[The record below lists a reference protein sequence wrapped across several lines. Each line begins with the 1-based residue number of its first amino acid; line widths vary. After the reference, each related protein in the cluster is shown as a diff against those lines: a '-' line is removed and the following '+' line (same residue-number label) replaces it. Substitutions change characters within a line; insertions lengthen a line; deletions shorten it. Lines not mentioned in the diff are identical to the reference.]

1 MTAKRTQVFG
11 LLAWLAVTFMAAAV
25 GSAASINAPSFYA
38 QLVQP
43 AWAPPGFV
51 FGPVW
56 TVLYTLMGVAAWLV
70 WREGGFRAARAAL
83 GLYLVQLVCNALWSW
98 LFFVWNL
105 GLLSFLEILALLA
118 LILATAISFWRIKP
132 LAGALLMPY
141 LAWVVFAAFLNF
153 SLWRLNP
160 HLLG

>member
-1 MTAKRTQVFG
+1 MTAKHTQVFS
-11 LLAWLAVTFMAAAV
+11 LLAWLAVTFITAAV
-25 GSAASINAPSFYA
+25 GSAASINAQSFYA

-56 TVLYTLMGVAAWLV
+56 TVLYTLMGFAAWLV
-70 WREGGFRAARAAL
+70 WREGGFRVAWAAL

-141 LAWVVFAAFLNF
+141 LAWVIFAAFLNF
-153 SLWRLNP
+153 SLWQLNP
-160 HLLG
+160 HLL